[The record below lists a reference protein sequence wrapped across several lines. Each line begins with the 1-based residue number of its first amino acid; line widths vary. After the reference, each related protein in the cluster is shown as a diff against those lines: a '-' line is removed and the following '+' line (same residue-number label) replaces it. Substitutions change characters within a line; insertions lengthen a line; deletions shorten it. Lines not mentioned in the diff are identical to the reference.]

1 MTVKTNKTTYLL
13 IASVPIIWGLTPTVM
28 KTAFD
33 YISPFFM
40 SFLRLTVAFVTSYFF
55 LSIRGKLSI
64 KDIPG
69 LFRKNLLIIIF
80 FNLFQIFYAL
90 GVRILPVG
98 IIGIVFGLLPVTVL
112 MINSATGNEKASL
125 RLIISVAMSL
135 LGVIII
141 TTAGNATGYDNIP
154 IQGILYVFIAQLSYG
169 LFTINSKK
177 NVQSFDPIAIT
188 TVATIPTSIIFFL
201 WSFEEAIN
209 FNFST
214 LPFQVWMSI
223 FFTGAIAVS
232 FANSL
237 WIWGADQIGSNRASL
252 YSNLNPVV
260 ALIGGFFV
268 HNELLNTVQL
278 IGIFIIFI
286 AIILSQV
293 KTKALQ
299 IS

>member
-1 MTVKTNKTTYLL
+1 MTAKTSKTTYLL

-28 KTAFD
+28 KTSFD

-40 SFLRLTVAFVTSYFF
+40 SFLRLTVAFATSFVF
-55 LSIRGKLSI
+55 LSVRGKLSI
-64 KDIPG
+64 KDIPE
-69 LFRKNLLIIIF
+69 LFRENLLVIIF

-90 GVRILPVG
+90 GLRILPVG

-112 MINSATGNEKASL
+112 MINSATGFEKATL
-125 RLIISVAMSL
+125 RLVISVSMSL

-141 TTAGNATGYDNIP
+141 TTAGNATGYDNLP

-177 NVQSFDPIAIT
+177 NVQNFDPIAIT

-201 WSFEEAIN
+201 LSFEEAVN

-260 ALIGGFFV
+260 ALIGGFFI
-268 HNELLNTVQL
+268 HNELLNAVQF

-293 KTKALQ
+293 KPKTLQ

>member
-1 MTVKTNKTTYLL
+1 MTAKTSKTTYLL

-33 YISPFFM
+33 YVSPFFM
-40 SFLRLTVAFVTSYFF
+40 SFLRLTVAFLTSYIF
-55 LSIRGKLSI
+55 LSIRGKLTI

-69 LFRKNLLIIIF
+69 LFRKNLLIIVF
-80 FNLFQIFYAL
+80 FNLFQLFYAL
-90 GVRILPVG
+90 GLRVLPVG

-112 MINSATGNEKASL
+112 LINSATGLEKASS
-125 RLIISVAMSL
+125 RLVLSVSMSL
-135 LGVIII
+135 IGVIII
-141 TTAGNATGYDNIP
+141 TTTGNATGYDDIP

-177 NVQSFDPIAIT
+177 NIQSFDPIAIT

-201 WSFEEAIN
+201 LSYEEAVN

-214 LPFQVWMSI
+214 LPFQVWLSI
-223 FFTGAIAVS
+223 IFTGAIAISV
-232 FANSL
+232 ANSL

-260 ALIGGFFV
+260 ALIGGFFI

-286 AIILSQV
+286 AIVLSQIKP
-293 KTKALQ
+293 KTLQ

>member
-1 MTVKTNKTTYLL
+1 MTSKTNKTTYLL

-33 YISPFFM
+33 YVSPFFM
-40 SFLRLTVAFVTSYFF
+40 SFLRLTVAFATSFVF
-55 LSIRGKLSI
+55 LSIRRKLSI

-69 LFRKNLLIIIF
+69 LFKKNLLIIIF

-90 GVRILPVG
+90 GLRILPVG

-112 MINSATGNEKASL
+112 LINSATGFEKASL
-125 RLIISVAMSL
+125 RLILSVAMSL

-141 TTAGNATGYDNIP
+141 TSAGNATGYDNIP
-154 IQGILYVFIAQLSYG
+154 IRGIFYVFIAQLSYG

-201 WSFEEAIN
+201 WSFEEAVN

-214 LPFQVWMSI
+214 LPFQVWLSI
-223 FFTGAIAVS
+223 IFTGAIAISV
-232 FANSL
+232 ANSL

-260 ALIGGFFV
+260 ALIGGFFI
-268 HNELLNTVQL
+268 HKELLNTVQL
-278 IGIFIIFI
+278 IGVFIIFI
-286 AIILSQV
+286 AIVLSQV